1 MNQKYHRGKI
11 EISSCMNQ
19 KYHRGKIE
27 ISSWK
32 NIIVYELDIAESAMR
47 MHKTKTILMLDR
59 VSGRHGQLMLI
70 SLIHIINIYMS
81 YMIIMIL
88 IYLHFYRFFSI
99 FGFFPFFRL
108 HPFLSICLQFCLITS
123 TFVRLCSLLS
133 LVTLLP

>member
-1 MNQKYHRGKI
+1 MY
-11 EISSCMNQ
+11 EL
-19 KYHRGKIE
+19 E

-32 NIIVYELDIAESAMR
+32 NRNIIVEKYHSVWIRYCGIRNADAQDKNYSDARHL
-47 MHKTKTILMLDR
+47 
-59 VSGRHGQLMLI
+59 SGRHGQLMLI

-133 LVTLLP
+133 LVTLLPWSNTDVKSSLRRV